1 MSPSIATIDI
11 SRLAQDREAV
21 IREID
26 HACRT
31 SGFFQ
36 LVGHDSGPEL
46 HDRVLSA
53 MADFFAL
60 PLQAKMKVERSVE
73 NRKQGYEPIGTQIIE
88 KGTVADLKECFNC
101 GDEGHAWTGT
111 TFGDNQWSEE
121 SPSFNAIAKEYFSKT
136 KSLSETLLELL
147 GEAMGVGPDYFRD
160 FARDQACL
168 QRMLHYPPM
177 PKDAPSNQR
186 GVGAHFDFSGL
197 TILLQDDVGG
207 LEVFDAETQAYFPV
221 PPQRGALVVNIG
233 DKLRRISNGRYNAN
247 LHRVINKSS
256 RERYSIAFFVDG
268 NLDFLLDPIVL
279 DGEDA
284 KYEQGLTIHEHM
296 MRRFRETYQKSY
308 GDRTEAPKVAA

>member
-1 MSPSIATIDI
+1 MTSTVATIDI
-11 SRLAQDREAV
+11 SNLAQNRAQV
-21 IREID
+21 VRQID
-26 HACRT
+26 AACRS

-36 LVGHDSGPEL
+36 LVGHSVSAEF
-46 HDRVLSA
+46 HDQVLAA

-60 PLQAKMKVERSVE
+60 PLEAKMRIERSVE
-73 NRKQGYEPIGTQIIE
+73 NKRQGYEPIGTQIIE
-88 KGTVADLKECFNC
+88 KGTVADHKECFNC

-111 TFGDNQWSEE
+111 TFGDNQWAPE
-121 SPSFNAIAKEYFSKT
+121 SPGFNDVARDYFRRTKE
-136 KSLSETLLELL
+136 LSELLLGLL
-147 GEAMGVGPDYFRD
+147 GEAMGVGSEYFAE

-177 PKDAPSNQR
+177 PADAPPNQR

-207 LEVFDAETQAYFPV
+207 LEVFDAQTQQYFPV

-247 LHRVINKSS
+247 LHRVINKTK

-268 NLDFLLDPIVL
+268 NLDFKLDPIVL
-279 DGEDA
+279 DGEEA
-284 KYEQGLTIHEHM
+284 KYETGLTIHEHM
-296 MRRFRETYQKSY
+296 MRRFRETYEKSY
-308 GDRTEAPKVAA
+308 GGGIKA